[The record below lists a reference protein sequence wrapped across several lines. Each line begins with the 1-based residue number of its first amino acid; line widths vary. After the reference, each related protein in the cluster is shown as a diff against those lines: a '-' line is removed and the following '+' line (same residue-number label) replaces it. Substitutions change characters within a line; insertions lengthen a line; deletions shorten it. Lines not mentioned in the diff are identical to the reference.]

1 MKKLLLI
8 GGIII
13 LPLVL
18 ISCAAQPAIG
28 VSEEAPL
35 STSLPQTN
43 TPEPTAT
50 ATLALT
56 PTPEGQIFRDDF
68 TGQLRP
74 EWSWENENPS
84 RWTLTDDGWLQ
95 IIGEDQSLLGAERQ
109 SNLLWTTLPEGDF
122 AISVHLQAQPV
133 VNFQQATIY
142 IYENLGNF
150 IALDLG
156 YCGPCGGKGIYMDY
170 KIDKDWGKYMQ
181 LMNVKD
187 LYLKLVSQEN
197 VITGYYTVEPNQW
210 QRLGRLGNF
219 FQFKRV
225 GLGVSN
231 VDQKH
236 TSSDDLIGMFDYFEI
251 TRP

>member
-13 LPLVL
+13 LPLIL

-35 STSLPQTN
+35 PTPLPQTN
-43 TPEPTAT
+43 TPEPT

-68 TGQLRP
+68 TGQLRS
-74 EWSWENENPS
+74 EWSWENEVPS
-84 RWTLTDDGWLQ
+84 RWTLTYDGRLQ
-95 IIGEDQSLLGAERQ
+95 IIGQDPSLLLGGVQ

-133 VNFQQATIY
+133 VNFQQATMY
-142 IYENLGNF
+142 LYENPENF
-150 IALDLG
+150 VALNRG
-156 YCGPCGGKGIYMDY
+156 YCGFCVSGGNAIYMEY
-170 KIDKDWGKYMQ
+170 KIGKDFGTYKQ
-181 LMNVKD
+181 PTNVTD

-197 VITGYYTVEPNQW
+197 VISGYYAFEPDQW
-210 QRLGRLGNF
+210 QRLGRFGNY